1 MTTVKRSGSDFVE
14 SIAPNVASQVTA
26 EAAKELGRLTQG
38 KNVRC
43 IQVGGGTPCDG
54 KSHAMS
60 CDRIVAQCFVGDLDI
75 AMEMVS
81 AGQAKDWPKFSGGYY
96 STCKR

>member
-1 MTTVKRSGSDFVE
+1 
-14 SIAPNVASQVTA
+14 
-26 EAAKELGRLTQG
+26 
-38 KNVRC
+38 
-43 IQVGGGTPCDG
+43 
-54 KSHAMS
+54 MS